1 MNAQQTRTKF
11 RLPAT
16 PLHPLPVPK
25 HIAIHNRTCVTFRKG
40 WVSNNPLHGFVV
52 TSEFQH
58 CHICKILKSLKCMRV
73 SGNKKMRAATST
85 AFIHLSTS
93 QIDPR
98 DGSGRVA
105 YGRIG
110 LRREFVCLL
119 RVRFVIFFNCVRV
132 DVFFLSGLNR
142 VIYIVEGNR
151 KSAWSTLRLER
162 VGFEKIDP
170 WTTMGIYFQINLVGS
185 RLGSEHRIRVFF
197 VAC

>member
-1 MNAQQTRTKF
+1 MYGTEEHLKWGRFFIGACTRMNAQQTRTKF

-132 DVFFLSGLNR
+132 DVFFEWIESGHIHCRRQSQKCMVNPSAGTSR
-142 VIYIVEGNR
+142 V
-151 KSAWSTLRLER
+151 
-162 VGFEKIDP
+162 
-170 WTTMGIYFQINLVGS
+170 
-185 RLGSEHRIRVFF
+185 
-197 VAC
+197 